1 MEQDIKDGES
11 RIIYLEPNDAMD
23 DINGVPM
30 TPDYPDL
37 CIAFNL
43 IVEVV
48 PRFKTTA
55 EKGKDYSGKYCIY
68 WRSKSPLNGESY
80 KPGTYVS
87 FLTGKDGFLTTYY
100 TDTNYE
106 DVVRENIVEGLGV
119 ENVTVAFENYYTP
132 TVTIKFVDQRGSSL
146 FGREEATHH
155 DDKLTIDNIFGAFFT
170 APYPKFKLQ
179 MNQILFCG

>member
-1 MEQDIKDGES
+1 MAQDIKDGES

-43 IVEVV
+43 IVEVL

-87 FLTGKDGFLTTYY
+87 FLTGKDGLLTTYY

-155 DDKLTIDNIFGAFFT
+155 DDKGKPQLTDR
-170 APYPKFKLQ
+170 
-179 MNQILFCG
+179 